1 MGATLVRLVGA
12 VHSARFVIQLYSQL
26 LDLRQ
31 KIIFASQEDDSGL
44 KYDPALVQNMFLNTM
59 LTGLQHDR
67 IQSDLQPFLSD
78 PTVSDEVLLERLN
91 VKTSFKTEKN

>member
-1 MGATLVRLVGA
+1 VGATLVRLVGA

-31 KIIFASQEDDSGL
+31 KIIFASQDDSGL